1 MSLKSGYVKSHIAFL
16 CEKRCYT
23 SQRQPAPPWL
33 TYTPIPILKAA
44 RNASIS
50 ALAHNILRLIAN
62 LLGLTV
68 QLVGSKGLV
77 MRSRNDTAAPG
88 VDAIAKSI
96 LVLRHQNIL
105 LDRDLAALYG
115 VTTKRLNERVKR
127 NPARFPSDFMFQL
140 TVDEE
145 VALRSHFAT
154 SKKPAPNRGGRRYLP
169 YAFTEQSV
177 AMLSSVLS
185 TERAVAVNIEIMRAF
200 VRMRGVLA
208 ANKELAR
215 RFAELEARLGRLDKK
230 TMRQDEAIAAI
241 MSAIRELMNPPIR
254 HTRSIGFTAKLDE

>member
-1 MSLKSGYVKSHIAFL
+1 M
-16 CEKRCYT
+16 T
-23 SQRQPAPPWL
+23 SRSD
-33 TYTPIPILKAA
+33 AA
-44 RNASIS
+44 A
-50 ALAHNILRLIAN
+50 
-62 LLGLTV
+62 V
-68 QLVGSKGLV
+68 
-77 MRSRNDTAAPG
+77 G

-115 VTTKRLNERVKR
+115 VTTKRLNEQVKR
-127 NPARFPSDFMFQL
+127 NLARFPSDFMFQL

-145 VALRSHFAT
+145 GALRSHFAT
-154 SKKPAPNRGGRRYLP
+154 SKKKARPNRGGRRYLP
-169 YAFTEQSV
+169 YAFTEQGV

-208 ANKELAR
+208 ANKALAR
-215 RFAELEARLGRLDKK
+215 RFVELETRIGHLDKK
-230 TMRQDEAIAAI
+230 TARQDEAIAAI

-254 HTRSIGFTAKLDE
+254 RTRGIGFTAKFDE